1 MAEMR
6 ELARFRRVLWMLY
19 DGNDNAPTPCTQN
32 SLAEKLS
39 LSVRWVRGSSANVI
53 LGVDKRVAAQ
63 LTRRLK
69 EEGYLTRG
77 RIPQPVKTAAQV
89 ATRQR
94 VYGDPF
100 TSVRNKV
107 GQLEVRPY
115 SLTYADILSMKYP
128 RTLQLQRFKWK
139 KSSLG
144 VNV

>member
-6 ELARFRRVLWMLY
+6 ELARFRRALWMLY
-19 DGNDNAPTPCTQN
+19 DGDDNDPTPWTQS

-39 LSVRWVRGSSANVI
+39 LSVRCVWGLSANI
-53 LGVDKRVAAQ
+53 TLDVDNRIAAQ

-77 RIPQPVKTAAQV
+77 RIPRPVKTAAQV

-107 GQLEVRPY
+107 
-115 SLTYADILSMKYP
+115 S
-128 RTLQLQRFKWK
+128 
-139 KSSLG
+139 
-144 VNV
+144 